1 MRSVEDLELKGRSV
15 FLRVDFNVPQDETG
29 AVRDDTRIRAS
40 LATINWILDQGG
52 RLVLASHMGRP
63 KGKINLKYSLAPA
76 TRRLAD
82 IIPNKVVQAP
92 DVIGPEVERLKGEL
106 RNGEALALENV
117 RFYPGEEANDADFA
131 SELARGIDIYVND
144 AFGSCHRAHASVDA
158 LARLVKVKAAGF
170 LLKKEVDYLS
180 RAVRNPAKPYV
191 AILGGAKVEDKIPV
205 LQNLIGKADE
215 ILIGGAMAYTFF
227 KAQGFDVGKSL
238 VEDDKKEVAL
248 AILAKAKAGGI
259 ALRLPVDHVTA
270 ASVEAGAAT
279 RIVDG
284 FPFPAGQMGVDI
296 GPKTIALYAEA
307 IGRAKTIVW
316 NGPLGVFEIDAFA
329 AGTMKIAEAV
339 AASKAVSIV
348 GGGDSVAAVHK
359 AGVADRISHISTG
372 GGACLEFLAYE
383 TLPGIEALET

>member
-1 MRSVEDLELKGRSV
+1 MRSVEDLELKGRTV